1 MTDVAAP
8 PSRRAL
14 IGDLAA
20 VGLGALLV
28 LLASLEGWRLIR
40 AGQDIV
46 LGFPPVL
53 AAWMPHVGPGTPIAL
68 IVAVLVATRGPGV
81 AERLSWRPLLLL
93 SWAAAFVWT
102 LGLALVD
109 GWRKGIVER
118 LSSNQEYLYD
128 VPKVRDIGEMLRTF
142 TDHILT
148 DQPVFWVTHVG
159 AHPPGVFLLFVW
171 LDRIGLGGGGPGGVA
186 VILAGASA
194 CAAVAVA
201 LRALGHEQTARAVLP
216 FSVLFPGAVWVGVS
230 ADGMFAAVLAWGV
243 ALLAVGATR
252 AGWRAGLAALAGGVL
267 LGYTL
272 YLSYGLALAV
282 FLPLAVVA
290 GVRLAGGPGGWPWRA
305 AAFAVGGALVV
316 AVAFTVSGFWWVT
329 GYEDVKVIYALSA
342 AKDRPYSYFVWAN
355 LAALVLATGPA
366 VLAGLRRLVASP
378 RARDGRGM
386 PTAAVLL
393 VAAGVVAILAAD
405 LSGLSK
411 AEVERIW
418 LPFGVWLMVAC
429 ALLPRRHATWWLLAQ
444 AALALAVNHL
454 LFTVW

>member
-14 IGDLAA
+14 IGDLVA
-20 VGLGALLV
+20 VGAGALLV
-28 LLASLEGWRLIR
+28 LLASLDGWRLIR
-40 AGQDIV
+40 AGQDII

-53 AAWMPHVGPGTPIAL
+53 ATWMPHVGPGTPIAVV
-68 IVAVLVATRGPGV
+68 VAVLVATRGPGL
-81 AERLSWRPLLLL
+81 AERLAWRPLLLV

-109 GWRKGIVER
+109 GWQKGIVER
-118 LSSNQEYLYD
+118 LTSDQEYLHD

-142 TDHILT
+142 SDHILT

-159 AHPPGVFLLFVW
+159 AHPPGAFLLVVW
-171 LDRIGLGGGGPGGVA
+171 LDRIGLGGGGPSGLV
-186 VILAGASA
+186 VILAGSSA

-201 LRALGHEQTARAVLP
+201 LRALGHESTARAVVP

-243 ALLAVGATR
+243 ALLAVGAIGRGRR
-252 AGWRAGLAALAGGVL
+252 ADGAALAGGVL

-272 YLSYGLALAV
+272 YLSYGLALAGL
-282 FLPLAVVA
+282 LPVAVAV
-290 GVRLAGGPGGWPWRA
+290 GVRLASGAWPWRA
-305 AAFAVGGALVV
+305 AAFAVVGAL
-316 AVAFTVSGFWWVT
+316 AVAAAFTASGFWWIT

-366 VLAGLRRLVASP
+366 VLAGLRRVVASP
-378 RARDGRGM
+378 KTLAL
-386 PTAAVLL
+386 AAVLL
-393 VAAGVVAILAAD
+393 VAAAVLAVAAAD

-418 LPFGVWLMVAC
+418 LPFGVWLVVAC
-429 ALLPRRHATWWLLAQ
+429 ALLPRRYAPWWLLAQ

>member
-1 MTDVAAP
+1 VDSDQQTDEAAP

-14 IGDLAA
+14 VGDLLAA
-20 VGLGALLV
+20 GTGALLV
-28 LLASLEGWRLIR
+28 LLASLQGWRLIH
-40 AGQDIV
+40 AGQDII
-46 LGFPPVL
+46 LGFPPLL
-53 AAWMPHVGPGTPIAL
+53 AVWMPHIGPGTPIAL
-68 IVAVLVATRGPGV
+68 VVAVLVITRGPGI
-81 AERLSWRPLLLL
+81 AERVPWRPLLVL
-93 SWAAAFVWT
+93 SWTAATVWT

-109 GWRKGIVER
+109 GWQKGIVER
-118 LSSNQEYLYD
+118 LSSSQEYLND
-128 VPKVRDIGEMLRTF
+128 IPKVRSVGEMLRTF

-148 DQPVFWVTHVG
+148 DQPDFWATHVG

-171 LDRIGLGGGGPGGVA
+171 LDRIGLGGGGPSGLV

-194 CAAVAVA
+194 GAAVAVT
-201 LRALGHEQTARAVLP
+201 LRALGHESTARAVLP

-243 ALLAVGATR
+243 ALLAIGAVGRGRR
-252 AGWRAGLAALAGGVL
+252 ADAAALAGGVL

-282 FLPLAVVA
+282 FLPLAVL
-290 GVRLAGGPGGWPWRA
+290 GVTRAWRA
-305 AAFAVGGALVV
+305 AGFAVLGALLV
-316 AVAFTVSGFWWVT
+316 AGAFTASGFWWIT
-329 GYEDVKVIYALSA
+329 GYEDVKVIYKLSA

-378 RARDGRGM
+378 RALPLAG
-386 PTAAVLL
+386 ALL
-393 VAAGVVAILAAD
+393 VAAGAVAVLAAD
-405 LSGLSK
+405 LSGMSK

-418 LPFGVWLMVAC
+418 LPFGVWFVVAC
-429 ALLPRRHATWWLLAQ
+429 ALLPRRHVRRWLLAQ
-444 AALALAVNHL
+444 AVLALAVNHL